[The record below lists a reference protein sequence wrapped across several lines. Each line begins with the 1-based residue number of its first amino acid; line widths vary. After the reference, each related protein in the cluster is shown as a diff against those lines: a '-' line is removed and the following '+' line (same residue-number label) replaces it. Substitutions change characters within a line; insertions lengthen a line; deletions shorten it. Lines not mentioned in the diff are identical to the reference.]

1 MHKFPINRAI
11 ACQSLIWLASVV
23 LTAAALGVL
32 AGYSVALGG
41 LISLFPG
48 IWFMMRYFR
57 LSGARAMERVV
68 RNAFVG
74 EAVKLVQMVVGF
86 ALVFALVR
94 PLSPLAVL
102 SGFVVV
108 QVAGVVITS
117 RLASRNPV

>member
-1 MHKFPINRAI
+1 
-11 ACQSLIWLASVV
+11 
-23 LTAAALGVL
+23 
-32 AGYSVALGG
+32 
-41 LISLFPG
+41 
-48 IWFMMRYFR
+48 
-57 LSGARAMERVV
+57 MERVV

-74 EAVKLVQMVVGF
+74 EAVKLVQMVIGF

-108 QVAGVVITS
+108 QLAGMVITS